1 MEDKQAFYAKPK
13 VEIMSTNSLKRK
25 PKTKIWIP
33 AVISALILVV
43 LILGC
48 YQKIKDSS
56 NPYFVSQAEQ
66 NITLSDKDLNKFG
79 SSMKVID
86 GQAESQYK
94 LALYFQRRKKHKLAI
109 EELKKAVQLNPS
121 FAKAY
126 NAMGVSYD
134 NLRRYSQA
142 IGCYQSALKLDP
154 KLDYVYNNLGY
165 SYLLN
170 NELDEAIV
178 AFEKAIELNDNRKR
192 YRNNLGLAYV
202 MKDQY
207 DKAYEQFKIVE
218 GEAEAEE
225 KLAKLLDKL
234 GKEKHHQYLAKDSNL
249 GSARKKSERKTPVVI
264 RRKIKNNELQPLI
277 KADASDQKQKD
288 QEIKDTQFSHSDKNA
303 FLPPVKNKA
312 PLDQTETSTGYNR
325 VASAKNEEI
334 TDPKKAESLESI
346 EKEGYHKLQTESK
359 QFDQPTRCEFC
370 EDETAESDNAA
381 IGINQ
386 IQIIPAENQKPS
398 NIRKK
403 PSVEAKADVY
413 KAEESSVSS
422 DPVYHISAAEL
433 VPDPTFEKNV
443 STESAETKSFANE
456 SANRVQN
463 TVEAKVIEVEESYY
477 QDSKEIVTV
486 TPARSKKTKT
496 DLIETNK
503 TVSEE
508 KQLLAYTEAVSTIT
522 STDKKIHHKR
532 IQNKRSQ
539 REETL
544 SLAAKEKDLEENPK
558 SDDIIVEVEIEI
570 ANGNGVN
577 GAAGRFGRYLKSR
590 GFKVAKV
597 TNANS
602 FDHATTK
609 IFYCNGD
616 IKNVYRLFKKIPL
629 LPDQRS
635 IIELKNMGSRIKI
648 IIGKDLVKHDK
659 IISSAIYKK
668 RKS

>member
-1 MEDKQAFYAKPK
+1 M
-13 VEIMSTNSLKRK
+13 LKRK
-25 PKTKIWIP
+25 PKTKIWIL
-33 AVISALILVV
+33 AVTSALILTV
-43 LILGC
+43 LVLGC
-48 YQKIKDSS
+48 YQKISDGGNPNFANHADQRMTFSEKDM
-56 NPYFVSQAEQ
+56 
-66 NITLSDKDLNKFG
+66 DKFG
-79 SSMKVID
+79 SSIKIID
-86 GQAESQYK
+86 GEAESHYK
-94 LALYFQRRKKHKLAI
+94 MALYFQRRKKHKFAI
-109 EELKKAVQLNPS
+109 EELKKAIQLNPL
-121 FAKAY
+121 FTKAY

-134 NLRRYSQA
+134 KLGNYSQA
-142 IGCYQSALKLDP
+142 VSCYRSALRLNP
-154 KLDYVYNNLGY
+154 KLDYVHNNIGY
-165 SYLLN
+165 SYLLK
-170 NELDEAIV
+170 NELDEAIA
-178 AFEKAIELNDNRKR
+178 AFQKAIELNDNSKR
-192 YRNNLGLAYV
+192 YCNNLGLAYV
-202 MKDQY
+202 MNDQY

-218 GEAEAEE
+218 DETEAEE
-225 KLAKLLDKL
+225 KLAKLLDQL

-303 FLPPVKNKA
+303 FLPPGKNKA

-325 VASAKNEEI
+325 VASAKNRGV
-334 TDPKKAESLESI
+334 TDSKKAESLESI
-346 EKEGYHKLQTESK
+346 EKEGYHELQTESK
-359 QFDQPTRCEFC
+359 QFDQPAHCEFC

-403 PSVEAKADVY
+403 PSAEAKADVY

-443 STESAETKSFANE
+443 STESAETKLLANE

-463 TVEAKVIEVEESYY
+463 TVEAKVIEVQESYY

-508 KQLLAYTEAVSTIT
+508 KQPSAYTEAVSTIT
-522 STDKKIHHKR
+522 STDKKIHEKR

-616 IKNVYRLFKKIPL
+616 IKNVYKLLQKIPL